1 MAKIT
6 LTIKKR
12 DENGKKYTETEEFI
26 IDRIGTMSVFKI
38 KKELTN
44 ILKEI
49 KGNGDLVT
57 VVNDFLN
64 GESKP
69 GETKPTE
76 KLDVTNLKATDLEKL
91 KDERFVNT
99 MAGALEMLL
108 DKMPERAFS
117 LLASL
122 SEIDEDVLM
131 NTYFEELF
139 DVYDAVMAENDIP
152 KLVERLKKSFSGT
165 KGSWTQAL
173 QTFLAKK

>member
-26 IDRIGTMSVFKI
+26 IDRVGTWAVFKI
-38 KKELTN
+38 KKEFTN

-64 GESKP
+64 SQTKP
-69 GETKPTE
+69 GE
-76 KLDVTNLKATDLEKL
+76 KLDVKDLKATDLDKL
-91 KDERFVNT
+91 QDERFVNT

-108 DKMPERAFS
+108 DKMPERAFA
-117 LLASL
+117 LLSAL

-152 KLVERLKKSFSGT
+152 KLVNRVKKSFSGT